1 MASKTASPTKVPA
14 GGGDVCRRIPK
25 VRSRGGDARVRNPPT
40 LGGRPAAGVLDFA
53 AASVVI
59 RQRGWV
65 YAVPGPAPARFR
77 IGRLTGNKGAPR
89 SRGIKCKGTVSR
101 TKLSPLRSVSGGD
114 GCDGPRR
121 SFGAAG
127 TG

>member
-1 MASKTASPTKVPA
+1 MASKTPSPAKVPA

-59 RQRGWV
+59 RQRGLGV
-65 YAVPGPAPARFR
+65 RGPG
-77 IGRLTGNKGAPR
+77 
-89 SRGIKCKGTVSR
+89 SRACALPDR
-101 TKLSPLRSVSGGD
+101 PLNG
-114 GCDGPRR
+114 
-121 SFGAAG
+121 
-127 TG
+127 